1 MTATMNRT
9 ASIITCLL
17 EKQAKA
23 RGLTDSDLD
32 CLATARGD
40 ALLEKIADLLATEAR
55 GGPKTSYPV
64 TIDYR
69 ASLAAM
75 IKAGRYDWANPNITD
90 KHFPVTPG
98 DTDVVIELVHLNR
111 DASSDDVLAELER
124 RGLRPATLPELLA
137 FGATYPEQQREFPI
151 VALGSV
157 WQLWD
162 GGRLVPYPWG
172 DSLERDLNL
181 NWFDRWWSARCRWA
195 AVRKRQ

>member
-9 ASIITCLL
+9 AS
-17 EKQAKA
+17 
-23 RGLTDSDLD
+23 
-32 CLATARGD
+32 
-40 ALLEKIADLLATEAR
+40 
-55 GGPKTSYPV
+55 YPV
-64 TIDYR
+64 SIDYR

-75 IKAGRYDWANPNITD
+75 IKAGRYDRVNSDITE

-111 DASSDDVLAELER
+111 DIFARDAFAELDR
-124 RGLRPATLPELLA
+124 SGFRPATLPELLA
-137 FGATYPEQQREFPI
+137 FGAKYPEKQREFPI

-157 WQLWD
+157 WWCCIGD
-162 GGRLVPYPWG
+162 RYVPYVC
-172 DSLERDLNL
+172 ERNLNL

>member
-9 ASIITCLL
+9 ASVIIYLL
-17 EKQAKA
+17 DKQAKA

-32 CLATARGD
+32 RLVTARGD
-40 ALLEKIADLLATEAR
+40 ALLEKIADLLATEVR

-69 ASLAAM
+69 QTLESM
-75 IKAGRYDWANPNITD
+75 IKAGRYDRVNSDITD
-90 KHFPVTPG
+90 KHFPVSAG

-111 DASSDDVLAELER
+111 DASSDDVLAELQR

-157 WQLWD
+157 WQYWSGD
-162 GGRLVPYPWG
+162 RDVPYLWS
-172 DSLERDLNL
+172 DSFERCLNQF
-181 NWFDRWWSARCRWA
+181 WIVGRWYALCRFA